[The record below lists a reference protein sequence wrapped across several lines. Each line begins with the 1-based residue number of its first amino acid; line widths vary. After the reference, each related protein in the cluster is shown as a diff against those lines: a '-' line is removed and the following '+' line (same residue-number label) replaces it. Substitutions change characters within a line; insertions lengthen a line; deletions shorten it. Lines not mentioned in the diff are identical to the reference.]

1 MINIWPHK
9 LYKFFYSEMTDEISK
24 IFVAVRKY
32 CLFSEKRKPESSDDH
47 LLELLGGRLEPS
59 ETPFQGLMR
68 ELQEED
74 LSEILANKVK
84 SLDLQPKEILVN
96 HEKHSIY
103 KVNITQDEYNNLRH
117 NPNESYGF
125 QLIEKSV
132 VDDKKTL
139 GNSIHKFTNKTGK
152 IFIQLNMLYERLHL

>member
-1 MINIWPHK
+1 
-9 LYKFFYSEMTDEISK
+9 MTDEISK
-24 IFVAVRKY
+24 IFVEVREFY
-32 CLFSEKRKPESSDDH
+32 LFSEKRKPGSSDDH
-47 LLELLGGRLEPS
+47 LLELPGGRLEPS

-74 LSEILANKVK
+74 LSEILANKVE
-84 SLDLQPKEILVN
+84 SLDPQPKEILVN

-103 KVNITQDEYNNLRH
+103 KVNITQDEYNYLKH

-125 QLIEKSV
+125 KLIEKSV

-139 GNSIHKFTNKTGK
+139 ENSIHKFTNKTRK
-152 IFIQLNMLYERLHL
+152 IFIQLNMLHL

>member
-24 IFVAVRKY
+24 IFVEVRKY

-47 LLELLGGRLEPS
+47 LLELLGGRLEHS

-84 SLDLQPKEILVN
+84 PLDLQPKEILVN

-152 IFIQLNMLYERLHL
+152 IFIQLNMLY

>member
-1 MINIWPHK
+1 
-9 LYKFFYSEMTDEISK
+9 MTDEISK
-24 IFVAVRKY
+24 IFVEVRRFY
-32 CLFSEKRKPESSDDH
+32 LFSEKRKPESSDDH
-47 LLELLGGRLEPS
+47 LLELPGGRLEPS
-59 ETPFQGLMR
+59 ETAFQGLMR

-84 SLDLQPKEILVN
+84 SLDPQPKEILVN

-103 KVNITQDEYNNLRH
+103 KVNITQDEYNNLRY

-139 GNSIHKFTNKTGK
+139 ENSIHKFTNKTRM
-152 IFIQLNMLYERLHL
+152 IFIQLNMRY

>member
-1 MINIWPHK
+1 
-9 LYKFFYSEMTDEISK
+9 MTDEISK
-24 IFVAVRKY
+24 IFVEVRKY

-47 LLELLGGRLEPS
+47 LLELLGGRLEHS

-84 SLDLQPKEILVN
+84 PLDLQPKEILVN

-152 IFIQLNMLYERLHL
+152 IFIQLNMLY

>member
-1 MINIWPHK
+1 
-9 LYKFFYSEMTDEISK
+9 MTDEISK
-24 IFVAVRKY
+24 IFVEVRKFY
-32 CLFSEKRKPESSDDH
+32 LFSEKRKPESSDDH
-47 LLELLGGRLEPS
+47 LLELPGGRLEPS
-59 ETPFQGLMR
+59 ETAFQGLMR
-68 ELQEED
+68 ELREED

-84 SLDLQPKEILVN
+84 SLDPQPKEILVN

-139 GNSIHKFTNKTGK
+139 ENSIHKFTNKTRM
-152 IFIQLNMLYERLHL
+152 IFIQLNMRY

>member
-1 MINIWPHK
+1 MP
-9 LYKFFYSEMTDEISK
+9 DEISK
-24 IFVAVRKY
+24 IFVEVRKFY
-32 CLFSEKRKPESSDDH
+32 LFSEKRKPESSDDH

-84 SLDLQPKEILVN
+84 SLDPQPKEILVN

-103 KVNITQDEYNNLRH
+103 KVNITQGEYNNLRH

-152 IFIQLNMLYERLHL
+152 IFIQLNML